1 MIMEVVEYRGWK
13 NNLRLSNG
21 AAELIVTL
29 DVGPR
34 VVSYSLPGGLN
45 VLKNYDAHMGG
56 TGEAE
61 WQLRGGHRFWLA
73 PEDLTRTY
81 FPDNRPV
88 KYEAIGP
95 HAARITAPV
104 EEPYGVQKVMELR
117 LREIS
122 REAKSAEPSA
132 KPEPLKSLLSQM
144 QE

>member
-1 MIMEVVEYRGWK
+1 MNIVEYRGGK

-21 AAELIVTL
+21 DVELIATL

-34 VVSYSLPGGLN
+34 AISYSLPGGVN
-45 VLKNYDAHMGG
+45 VFKNYDSHLGG

-88 KYEAIGP
+88 KHEAIGP
-95 HAARITAPV
+95 EAARIIAP
-104 EEPYGVQKVMELR
+104 
-117 LREIS
+117 
-122 REAKSAEPSA
+122 
-132 KPEPLKSLLSQM
+132 
-144 QE
+144 

>member
-1 MIMEVVEYRGWK
+1 MDIVEYRGWK

-21 AAELIVTL
+21 DVELIATL

-34 VVSYSLPGGLN
+34 VISYALPGGFN
-45 VLKNYDAHMGG
+45 VMKNYDSHMGG

-88 KYEAIGP
+88 KHEPIGP
-95 HAARITAPV
+95 EAARIIAPP
-104 EEPYGVQKVMELR
+104 EEEYGVQKTMEIR
-117 LREIS
+117 LAPKGTRVDV
-122 REAKSAEPSA
+122 K
-132 KPEPLKSLLSQM
+132 LKVTNIGK
-144 QE
+144 